1 MTDKIK
7 KLPIV
12 DYLFITLGAAIMG
25 IGIGV
30 FLVDANVVP
39 GGVSGLAMV
48 IHALYKNIPVGL
60 IALTLNIPLFIWGLK
75 EIGKSFAWRTLY
87 GFTMNAFFIDFFTG
101 HSWIPGFAFLRLQ
114 DLQSIR
120 SLLVNDFLFTVF
132 LGAAFLGIGLGIIFK
147 FKGTTAGSD
156 IVASIMHKRFGIKP
170 GMAIMIIDFFVIGSA
185 GIVYESQGI
194 AGPNQTALTLT
205 FYALTLLYVSS
216 TIIDMIIDGF
226 DYARIAFII
235 SDKYNEIGDAIMH
248 DMVRGAT
255 SIKTRGLYRNIER
268 EMIMTVTTMK
278 EVTSLTEKIKEIDPT
293 AFIIIANA
301 HEVLGQG
308 FRRRL

>member
-48 IHALYKNIPVGL
+48 IHALYKDLPVGL
-60 IALTLNIPLFIWGLK
+60 IALVLNIPLFIWGLK
-75 EIGKSFAWRTLY
+75 EIGSSFAWRTLY
-87 GFTMNAFFIDFFTG
+87 GFSMNAFFIDFFTG
-101 HSWIPGFAFLRLQ
+101 HSWIPGFEFLRLQ

-156 IVASIMHKRFGIKP
+156 IVAAIMQKRFGIKP

-194 AGPNQTALTLT
+194 AGPHHTALTLT
-205 FYALTLLYVSS
+205 FYALMLLYVSS

-226 DYARIAFII
+226 DYARVAFII
-235 SDKYNEIGDAIMH
+235 SDKYQEIGDAIMH

-255 SIKTRGLYRNIER
+255 SIKTRGLY
-268 EMIMTVTTMK
+268 
-278 EVTSLTEKIKEIDPT
+278 
-293 AFIIIANA
+293 
-301 HEVLGQG
+301 
-308 FRRRL
+308 